1 MKNDDVSIFVSA
13 IKPIRNLHV
22 TYRGRVYTIKEGVST
37 VKELS
42 DRFERLNNNL
52 GNMGNHVNPKGIVWK
67 GQVLRMDDDLSKA
80 GIKNGDRV
88 MILPGDKDTHP
99 IDILGVYLFLLSSN
113 EKAIEE
119 TIARIKKESPES
131 VEAWKDMIQT
141 FREGFNHVDRKYV
154 ANFLRSAFDMSYHRL
169 RSWWEHPMLRQGLHD
184 PERIENYRHVFS
196 TNLSPSFLKKISQGQ
211 QLKKIIDSPELFRR
225 EFSKFAT
232 KAIRLGDAILEG
244 ILDLLLDVLKGRGS
258 SSRSNKYLSAAQLDS
273 ESRDSTESANTIT
286 NVMEDPSL
294 ANNLLFELSES
305 EEDSDLDE
313 L

>member
-1 MKNDDVSIFVSA
+1 
-13 IKPIRNLHV
+13 
-22 TYRGRVYTIKEGVST
+22 
-37 VKELS
+37 
-42 DRFERLNNNL
+42 
-52 GNMGNHVNPKGIVWK
+52 
-67 GQVLRMDDDLSKA
+67 
-80 GIKNGDRV
+80 
-88 MILPGDKDTHP
+88 
-99 IDILGVYLFLLSSN
+99 
-113 EKAIEE
+113 
-119 TIARIKKESPES
+119 
-131 VEAWKDMIQT
+131 
-141 FREGFNHVDRKYV
+141 
-154 ANFLRSAFDMSYHRL
+154 
-169 RSWWEHPMLRQGLHD
+169 MLRQGLHD

-273 ESRDSTESANTIT
+273 ESGDSAEPANTVT
-286 NVMEDPSL
+286 SAMEDPSL